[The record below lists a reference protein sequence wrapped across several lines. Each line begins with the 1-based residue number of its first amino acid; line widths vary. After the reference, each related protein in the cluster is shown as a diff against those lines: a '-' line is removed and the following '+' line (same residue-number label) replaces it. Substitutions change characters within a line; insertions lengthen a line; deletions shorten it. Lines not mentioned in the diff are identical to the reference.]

1 MIRRPPR
8 STRTDTLLP
17 DTTLVRSLVDQ
28 HGAHAA
34 LLDGHAAAAEQLG
47 GELLHLVFV
56 GLSQDKGN
64 APAFE
69 RRGRIGR
76 RGRRQRKI
84 FQIGRAHVWTPVT
97 NAHIV
102 CRLLLAKKK
111 KNDATR
117 SRTRSHS

>member
-17 DTTLVRSLVDQ
+17 DTTLVIELVDQ

-84 FQIGRAHVWTPVT
+84 FHKGSSGCGSSQPEEIGSAS
-97 NAHIV
+97 
-102 CRLLLAKKK
+102 CRE
-111 KNDATR
+111 R
-117 SRTRSHS
+117 GCQEV